1 LAGDNIFVDQVVKGW
16 KMTEKMKIGIIGA
29 TGNLGRGL
37 AWRWAKAGYE
47 VTLGSRT
54 SERAQEVAD
63 ELNLRLGAGRI
74 MASDNLSTAAA
85 AQVVVLTVPFSAH
98 DDVLRDIKPAL
109 SGQILIDTTVPL
121 RPPAVSV
128 AQLPEEGSAAEITQR
143 IVGDNAEVVSAFHNA
158 AASLLESDEEIDCD
172 ILVTADSLSTR
183 RAIKRLVEDTGC
195 RPINA
200 GKLANSA
207 ASEALTSALIHI
219 NRTYKT
225 LHSGI
230 KITGVVTDFKK
241 QVVEF

>member
-1 LAGDNIFVDQVVKGW
+1 MKGW
-16 KMTEKMKIGIIGA
+16 KMAEKSKIAIIGG

-37 AWRWAKAGYE
+37 AWRWAKAGHE
-47 VTLGSRT
+47 VIIGSRT
-54 SERAQEVAD
+54 REKAQHVAD
-63 ELNLRLGAGRI
+63 ELNQRLGQNRI
-74 MASDNLSTAAA
+74 KAADHSSATAA

-98 DDVLRDIKPAL
+98 DDVLRGIKPAL

-128 AQLPEEGSAAEITQR
+128 AQLPEEGSAAEITQQ
-143 IVGDNAEVVSAFHNA
+143 IVGDRAEVVSAFHNA

-172 ILVTADSLSTR
+172 VLVTADLLSTR

-230 KITGVVTDFKK
+230 KITGVVTDFNKE
-241 QVVEF
+241 VVEV